1 MKREKSKY
9 KTVNLHGTTV
19 ADKVI
24 TVMANVMNIDKK
36 RIKQTSK
43 IADLPADSLDQVE
56 IVMELEKKF
65 NICIAD
71 DKVEELTT
79 VRKIIN
85 HVTKA
90 IK

>member
-1 MKREKSKY
+1 MSKKKNY

-43 IADLPADSLDQVE
+43 IADLPADSLDLVE
-56 IVMELEKKF
+56 IVMKLEQKF
-65 NICIAD
+65 NIAIAD
-71 DKVEELTT
+71 DKVEEMDS
-79 VRKIIN
+79 VRKVIN
-85 HVTKA
+85 YVTKA